1 MPNVDSSGRDSFGR
15 RVETGLAA
23 ELFKQLKPLLLE
35 SDIDLDSGK
44 AYTIDE
50 INDGLQVAIQR
61 HNFIMAVPTG
71 EARKEAF
78 RAIRLAAEYLW
89 EADYED
95 FSDFLTG
102 MTPDEEPTPA
112 QIIGTTLS
120 LLDPWFEDEVLTGAI
135 ARPSFTER
143 WDEESSKIMYE
154 IFERAR
160 EHRAFDSYSEFIGR
174 WGGLVVMTF
183 AIGVVFEGL
192 YAWSEDDDYFVDV
205 ADELLDPEAW

>member
-102 MTPDEEPTPA
+102 
-112 QIIGTTLS
+112 
-120 LLDPWFEDEVLTGAI
+120 
-135 ARPSFTER
+135 
-143 WDEESSKIMYE
+143 
-154 IFERAR
+154 
-160 EHRAFDSYSEFIGR
+160 
-174 WGGLVVMTF
+174 
-183 AIGVVFEGL
+183 
-192 YAWSEDDDYFVDV
+192 
-205 ADELLDPEAW
+205 